1 MGKSQLRYGKR
12 LIQAWLP
19 EDLLEKAYAVSS
31 KGFTDT
37 ITEAL
42 KQYIEM
48 NKSELELAKD
58 KYESAILEAT
68 RLKAEI
74 DELTKK
80 NLKETKK
87 EIDKEIV
94 PKNKT
99 EEKQLSEIE
108 KQKLWEFTVWPIIK
122 KKISE
127 AGIDNVLNDQRVLD
141 NFSNGLCIS
150 TGELKEKICTE
161 AGVV

>member
-19 EDLLEKAYAVSS
+19 EDLLEKAYAISM
-31 KGFTDT
+31 KGLTET
-37 ITEAL
+37 ITDAL

-74 DELTKK
+74 DELTKI

-87 EIDKEIV
+87 EIYKEIS
-94 PKNKT
+94 PKNKA
-99 EEKQLSEIE
+99 EEKQLTEIE

-127 AGIDNVLNDQRVLD
+127 AGIENVLNDQRVLD
-141 NFSNGLCIS
+141 NFSKGLCIS

>member
-12 LIQAWLP
+12 LIQAWIP
-19 EDLLEKAYAVSS
+19 EDLLNRCCAVST
-31 KGFTDT
+31 KGFTET

-42 KQYIEM
+42 NQYAER

-74 DELTKK
+74 DELTKI

-87 EIDKEIV
+87 EIDKEIF

-99 EEKQLSEIE
+99 IEKQLTEIE

-141 NFSNGLCIS
+141 NFSKGLCIS

>member
-19 EDLLEKAYAVSS
+19 EDLLEKAYAISM

-74 DELTKK
+74 DELTKI

-87 EIDKEIV
+87 EIYKEIS
-94 PKNKT
+94 PKNKA
-99 EEKQLSEIE
+99 EEKQLTEIE

-127 AGIDNVLNDQRVLD
+127 VGMDNVLNDQRVLD
-141 NFSNGLCIS
+141 NFSKGLCIS
-150 TGELKEKICTE
+150 IGELKEKICTE